1 MGNNQT
7 HWVHSGGLT
16 IHAVTEGHPDSTPLV
31 LVHGYPDNLQV
42 WDKVSAALSQE
53 YLVIRYDVRGA
64 GKSGKPRKTRD
75 YRLALLAD
83 DLQAVVDTLIP
94 GREFHLI
101 AHDWGAIQSWESV
114 TGEPLQNR
122 IRSYTSISGPCLDH
136 IGFWLRKQLET
147 PGLAGAAKIL
157 QQLTSSWYVFL
168 FQVPVIPEMIWKA
181 GLDRLWPGYLKHHE
195 QVADARFSASQKSD
209 GLYGVKLYRANFL
222 TRLLRPRTRV
232 ARCPVQVIIP
242 TRDAYV
248 RPQLNEHLVRW
259 TGKLT
264 LQTLDTTHWAPL
276 TEPEAVSR
284 AVRTFVAAHP

>member
-1 MGNNQT
+1 
-7 HWVHSGGLT
+7 
-16 IHAVTEGHPDSTPLV
+16 
-31 LVHGYPDNLQV
+31 
-42 WDKVSAALSQE
+42 
-53 YLVIRYDVRGA
+53 
-64 GKSGKPRKTRD
+64 
-75 YRLALLAD
+75 
-83 DLQAVVDTLIP
+83 
-94 GREFHLI
+94 
-101 AHDWGAIQSWESV
+101 
-114 TGEPLQNR
+114 
-122 IRSYTSISGPCLDH
+122 
-136 IGFWLRKQLET
+136 
-147 PGLAGAAKIL
+147 
-157 QQLTSSWYVFL
+157 VFL

>member
-1 MGNNQT
+1 M
-7 HWVHSGGLT
+7 
-16 IHAVTEGHPDSTPLV
+16 
-31 LVHGYPDNLQV
+31 
-42 WDKVSAALSQE
+42 
-53 YLVIRYDVRGA
+53 
-64 GKSGKPRKTRD
+64 
-75 YRLALLAD
+75 
-83 DLQAVVDTLIP
+83 
-94 GREFHLI
+94 
-101 AHDWGAIQSWESV
+101 
-114 TGEPLQNR
+114 
-122 IRSYTSISGPCLDH
+122 
-136 IGFWLRKQLET
+136 
-147 PGLAGAAKIL
+147 
-157 QQLTSSWYVFL
+157 FL

-284 AVRTFVAAHP
+284 AVPHIRWLHTPELPHTTKKAAGSSGLSGQGGNRF